1 MIKSV
6 LFQVAQSGWSL
17 DNLIPN
23 AKNKIAVWGGGL
35 VTLLGV
41 VVLFFAA
48 YKFFKAVTSQQGAG
62 KFAMDGGIALL
73 VGGAMT
79 AGGWVLLNSIAN
91 GGNQTIK
98 TLGGEAINFVSNNV
112 DFVTQSIHVL
122 F

>member
-23 AKNKIAVWGGGL
+23 AENKIAVWGGGL

-79 AGGWVLLNSIAN
+79 AGGWVLLKSIAN

>member
-98 TLGGEAINFVSNNV
+98 TLGGEAINFISNNV